1 MQDITAEGTKLMATV
16 LSPLA
21 SFSLDTIVITILVIA
36 LSAFAFY
43 AGKRSAT
50 SFIIALIGAHSMY
63 AAFSF
68 REKIIASLFPEQAF
82 WVNVATFVIFF
93 LILNIILRSMIHS
106 DYPSGT
112 MKFFQSITLGIA
124 SAGLLL
130 AYYYHLLRGE
140 VFVYNFSSGIDTIF
154 TAPMALFFWIAG
166 SVALVFFLERRR

>member
-1 MQDITAEGTKLMATV
+1 MAVESTKLLATV

-21 SFSLDTIVITILVIA
+21 SFSLDTIVITVLVVS

-50 SFIIALIGAHSMY
+50 SFLLALIGAHSMY

-82 WVNVATFVIFF
+82 WVNAASFAVFF
-93 LILNIILRSMIHS
+93 LVLNVILRSMIHS

-112 MKFFQSITLGIA
+112 MKFFQSIILGIA
-124 SAGLLL
+124 STGLLL
-130 AYYYHLLRGE
+130 AYYYHLLHGE
-140 VFVYNFSSGIDTIF
+140 MFIYNFSPGIDKLF
-154 TAPMALFFWIAG
+154 TAPMALFLWISG
-166 SVALVFFLERRR
+166 SVALVFFIERRR